1 MGDLTR
7 KVLKMA
13 LKLLFAVV
21 CLAAFQAKNIESYE
35 NIDIVAVA
43 GNFAPVDQDA
53 NRGKL
58 PGKKLPLEVLKEME
72 ANAKRAGCKR
82 GCLICL
88 SHIKCTAK
96 MKKFIPGRCHT
107 YEGDAKTKQGALE
120 EVVDMPEIPGFVDM
134 EPMEQF
140 IAQVDLCEDCTT
152 GCLKVLANVNCSDLL
167 KKWLPQRC
175 SAFAGKIQSQVDTI
189 KGLAEI
195 AN

>member
-1 MGDLTR
+1 MGFKQLSLTR

-21 CLAAFQAKNIESYE
+21 CLAAVQAKNIDSYE

-43 GNFAPVDQDA
+43 GNFAPVEQDA

-58 PGKKLPLEVLKEME
+58 PGKKLPIEVLKEME

-96 MKKFIPGRCHT
+96 MKKFIP
-107 YEGDAKTKQGALE
+107 
-120 EVVDMPEIPGFVDM
+120 
-134 EPMEQF
+134 
-140 IAQVDLCEDCTT
+140 EDVT
-152 GCLKVLANVNCSDLL
+152 LMKEMLN
-167 KKWLPQRC
+167 Q
-175 SAFAGKIQSQVDTI
+175 
-189 KGLAEI
+189 
-195 AN
+195 